1 MIIVAG
7 HITVDPAG
15 RESYLA
21 GCVTIVEQGRAAAGC
36 LDFALSADIVDPA
49 RINVYERWDN
59 WDNLQAF
66 RGNGPEDNQSQHILT
81 ADVTEFEV
89 GSP

>member
-7 HITVDPAG
+7 HITVDPEG

-66 RGNGPEDNQSQHILT
+66 RGDGPEDNQNQRILT
-81 ADVTEFEV
+81 ADVAEFETA
-89 GSP
+89 

>member
-21 GCVTIVEQGRAAAGC
+21 GCETIVEQGRAAAGC

-81 ADVTEFEV
+81 ADVAEFETA
-89 GSP
+89 

>member
-21 GCVTIVEQGRAAAGC
+21 GCDTVVEQGRAAAGC

-66 RGNGPEDNQSQHILT
+66 RGSGPEDNQSQHILT
-81 ADVTEFEV
+81 ADVAEFETA
-89 GSP
+89 

>member
-66 RGNGPEDNQSQHILT
+66 RGDGPEDNQNQRILT
-81 ADVTEFEV
+81 ADVAEFETA
-89 GSP
+89 